1 MAKKNTRKRSKSL
14 KGGRSWDSF
23 WNFQSSVGRATATY
37 NRAVSTVVGYL
48 FLLIGFGFVI
58 AGLYQVITVKELVK
72 FENDKDKDRDRDR
85 DKPKST
91 HQIQEEGGVM
101 LAFGVIFVLIG
112 YASVWQGKY
121 VEKAV
126 KRDKMTAGVYGTAEE
141 VGFLYNLFNSN

>member
-1 MAKKNTRKRSKSL
+1 MVKKNTRKRSKSL

-58 AGLYQVITVKELVK
+58 AGLYQVMSVKELVK
-72 FENDKDKDRDRDR
+72 FQNDKDKNK

-91 HQIQEEGGVM
+91 HEIQEEGGVM
-101 LAFGVIFVLIG
+101 MALGFIFVLIG
-112 YASVWQGKY
+112 YAAVWQGKY

-126 KRDKMTAGVYGTAEE
+126 KRDKVTAGVYGTAEE

>member
-1 MAKKNTRKRSKSL
+1 MVKKNTRKGSKSL

-37 NRAVSTVVGYL
+37 NRAVSTAVGYL

-58 AGLYQVITVKELVK
+58 AGLYQVMSVKELVK
-72 FENDKDKDRDRDR
+72 FQNDKDKNK

-91 HQIQEEGGVM
+91 HEIQEEGGVM
-101 LAFGVIFVLIG
+101 MALGFIFVFIG
-112 YASVWQGKY
+112 YAAVWQGKY